1 MLVLGSQ
8 SVEFSFDL
16 LLSLVV
22 SVGQVVNLVL
32 EVTFNLSI
40 LFAFIIISFGQSF
53 NLVLKVFSFSSDGV
67 SFSAE
72 RFEFSVFL
80 LLESVKLAQ
89 FSGSLFSESNLKIL
103 ESQLLVALLGF
114 LITVLKV
121 SLGLV
126 SINFSAMI

>member
-114 LITVLKV
+114 LITVLEV

-126 SINFSAMI
+126 SINFSSMI

>member
-114 LITVLKV
+114 LITVLEV